1 MHIGQKGVKKLGL
14 LLIVLALLF
23 SLLIAI
29 LAAANHQLVI
39 VNYIFGE
46 AKLPLIVLIIGA
58 AAAGAVVTGLIGFYR
73 SIRTA
78 LQIRGEKKRQEEL
91 QRRLEKL
98 EQEKASLQQELEHLQ
113 APAEPEE
120 LAEAVESPE
129 AAELP
134 EAAETPEQAEPE
146 EPPELEGG
154 ETS

>member
-1 MHIGQKGVKKLGL
+1 MGL

-23 SLLIAI
+23 SLMIAI

-98 EQEKASLQQELEHLQ
+98 EQEKALCRNWSTCSTG
-113 APAEPEE
+113 EPEE
-120 LAEAVESPE
+120 HGSCGITE
-129 AAELP
+129 AA
-134 EAAETPEQAEPE
+134 
-146 EPPELEGG
+146 
-154 ETS
+154 

>member
-1 MHIGQKGVKKLGL
+1 MGL

-78 LQIRGEKKRQEEL
+78 LQIRGEKNGRRSCRGAWRSWSRRKHLCSRNWSTCRRRQ
-91 QRRLEKL
+91 
-98 EQEKASLQQELEHLQ
+98 SLRN
-113 APAEPEE
+113 
-120 LAEAVESPE
+120 
-129 AAELP
+129 
-134 EAAETPEQAEPE
+134 
-146 EPPELEGG
+146 
-154 ETS
+154 